1 MIHLTFRLLAIGI
14 ILTGCASSSPSR
26 GDRSNAAN
34 QLSGAKV
41 ALPMAV
47 ALTGLAANETGTIDI
62 TLIRD
67 AASQQ
72 FDLFDRDGSG
82 TMSGIEHAAWAETI
96 LGDRFARPTI
106 LMLDRDGS
114 GGVSRQEF
122 STGLERAAERYD
134 KNRDGLITR
143 DELFIQMPE
152 GRSRSQGRDGQAGQQ
167 RPRPPR

>member
-1 MIHLTFRLLAIGI
+1 MIQSTLRLLAFGI

-26 GDRSNAAN
+26 GDRSNAN

-47 ALTGLAANETGTIDI
+47 ALTGLTADENGTIDI
-62 TLIRD
+62 ALIRQ

-82 TMSGIEHAAWAETI
+82 TMCGVEHAAWAEAI
-96 LGDRFARPTI
+96 LGDRFARPTL

-114 GGVSRQEF
+114 GGLSRQEF
-122 STGLERAAERYD
+122 AAGLERAAERFD
-134 KNRDGLITR
+134 KDGNGLITR
-143 DELFIQMPE
+143 DELLIQMPE
-152 GRSRSQGRDGQAGQQ
+152 GRSRSQGREGQAGQQ